1 MRLGGEAAD
10 YGPSLAGTAYGEV
23 YFESSHWTT
32 ARLEDGA
39 VRDLGA
45 GSERGLGLRLL
56 RKTGGRVETFFG
68 SAQDFEP
75 AAAARLRARVLPG
88 EPGRGPEFA
97 PARRAVPAC
106 RLDPACVALER
117 KLALLREVDRA
128 AREMSPLI
136 RQVTATYSDRRTDTR
151 GENQACSA

>member
-106 RLDPACVALER
+106 RLDPACVSACF
-117 KLALLREVDRA
+117 RA
-128 AREMSPLI
+128 RPGAGRSSPRPGSPRPAAASI
-136 RQVTATYSDRRTDTR
+136 RRRSR
-151 GENQACSA
+151 SSAS